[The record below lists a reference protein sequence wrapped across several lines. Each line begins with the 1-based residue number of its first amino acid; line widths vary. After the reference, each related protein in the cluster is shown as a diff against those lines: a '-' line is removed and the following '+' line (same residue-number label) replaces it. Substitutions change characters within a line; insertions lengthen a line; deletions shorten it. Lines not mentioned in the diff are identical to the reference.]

1 MKYRS
6 RTDIIAK
13 ILDSASNEP
22 ISKTRLMYMACIPHE
37 QITSYASML
46 IERDLLTFDNYTS
59 LFSTT
64 AKGLK
69 FLELRNRM
77 QQLYNKRSYL
87 QNQLKSFGIELKGK
101 KLNNNELCDH
111 KELQNLAG
119 VLKQLIYQD
128 YKPAAYTANKVQSIE
143 KNPTPSTSK
152 MTETKTKTENEY
164 W

>member
-6 RTDIIAK
+6 RTGIIAK

-22 ISKTRLMYMACIPHE
+22 VSKTRLMYMACIPHE

-69 FLELRNRM
+69 FLELYNRM

-87 QNQLKSFGIELKGK
+87 QNQLKSLGIEPKINHK
-101 KLNNNELCDH
+101 NDNNELNDYE
-111 KELQNLAG
+111 ELQNLAG
-119 VLKQLIYQD
+119 VLSM
-128 YKPAAYTANKVQSIE
+128 YKTAYSEQSKKHRDE
-143 KNPTPSTSK
+143 VESTI
-152 MTETKTKTENEY
+152 
-164 W
+164 

>member
-1 MKYRS
+1 MKYLS

-22 ISKTRLMYMACIPHE
+22 ISKTRLMYQVCMPHE

-46 IERDLLTFDNYTS
+46 IERDLLTFDNYAS

-69 FLELRNRM
+69 FLELYNEM

-87 QNQLKSFGIELKGK
+87 QNQLKSFGIELKEK
-101 KLNNNELCDH
+101 KLNNNELWDH
-111 KELQNLAG
+111 KELENLAG

-128 YKPAAYTANKVQSIE
+128 YKPAAY
-143 KNPTPSTSK
+143 SK
-152 MTETKTKTENEY
+152 QGTKHREESNTINI
-164 W
+164 